1 MLTLNSAATLPLL
14 LVLDALLSAATGM
27 AMIIAADL
35 VEPLLNVPAAVMRSA
50 GVLLLPFAGMVFFFS
65 RPLQLTRS
73 RVLLCAQPRLGGSER
88 AGSRDRLDPTDH
100 RRRGIRASPGRAR
113 CRSGRASVRGPAQVV
128 RGCHIGRSRM
138 QSSTGERGEERAT
151 HRRKGEGSQ
160 NVFSGAYAERG

>member
-73 RVLLCAQPRLGGSER
+73 RVLLVIALNLVWV
-88 AGSRDRLDPTDH
+88 A
-100 RRRGIRASPGRAR
+100 
-113 CRSGRASVRGPAQVV
+113 ASVLVLVTGWIQPTTVGVAFVLLQAVLVAALAELQFAGLR
-128 RGCHIGRSRM
+128 RSFAA
-138 QSSTGERGEERAT
+138 AT
-151 HRRKGEGSQ
+151 
-160 NVFSGAYAERG
+160 